1 MKKVISV
8 LCVAGI
14 LFANCTL
21 ISANADYIPI
31 SAGASS
37 DTEYP
42 YTMFA
47 ASDAEGA
54 ITINSNNFSLNG
66 NIATNGTIVSSGNM
80 NINGSKTE
88 NVNEAMVYILDKLD
102 TLYFSGDNVD
112 IYADD
117 YNFEDL
123 NINLD
128 NPMDVYG
135 SVELTG
141 NVSLS
146 SGIKA
151 FEDIDINY
159 TSVAVVTGEM
169 TYQYPIVEDFDMK
182 YFKVSLTTNH
192 GVVVESVPFVVIKC
206 DDGYTSE
213 SNGVNSDSDS
223 LTDWEEVNIKLLN
236 KHDDGSF
243 ELPTFFEVVSVEDY
257 LYSFELWKGTA
268 YELSLINQ
276 LFNLRILPVLS
287 NPNSKD
293 SDYDGIFDD
302 QELRPVDSNT
312 NEYYSNPFS
321 NDSDEDGIKDFDD
334 PQPLVWQKQKEINW
348 NNTWATIDTEDYMLR
363 RNLTEMIFMGVHK
376 VMDSPFHHTSII
388 IFATPES
395 KFYKGSAYDELVK
408 TNPVSNWGEMIYVTF
423 GAGQLIDPFLG
434 ALTAKYNRKKD
445 KDLTNKVEMI
455 NLTISST
462 VNECIPDL
470 IKNHNYFVK
479 LKFEERPTYH
489 LFPGPTEEKRN
500 SNSYTAGLLIA
511 SNINDLGGPHY
522 NSPGYKIPLEL
533 NYFGWGEEE

>member
-128 NPMDVYG
+128 NPMDVNG

-151 FEDIDINY
+151 FEDIYINY

-257 LYSFELWKGTA
+257 LYSFERWKGT
-268 YELSLINQ
+268 
-276 LFNLRILPVLS
+276 
-287 NPNSKD
+287 
-293 SDYDGIFDD
+293 
-302 QELRPVDSNT
+302 
-312 NEYYSNPFS
+312 
-321 NDSDEDGIKDFDD
+321 
-334 PQPLVWQKQKEINW
+334 
-348 NNTWATIDTEDYMLR
+348 
-363 RNLTEMIFMGVHK
+363 
-376 VMDSPFHHTSII
+376 
-388 IFATPES
+388 
-395 KFYKGSAYDELVK
+395 AYDELVK

-434 ALTAKYNRKKD
+434 ALTAKYNRKND

-489 LFPGPTEEKRN
+489 LFPGLTEEKRN